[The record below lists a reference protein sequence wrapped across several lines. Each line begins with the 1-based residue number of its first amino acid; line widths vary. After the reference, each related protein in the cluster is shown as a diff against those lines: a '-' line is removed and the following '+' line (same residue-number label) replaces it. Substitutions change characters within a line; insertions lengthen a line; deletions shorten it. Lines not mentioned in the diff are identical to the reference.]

1 MNNTD
6 TLKVGIQAVL
16 YLRPQLGPVVD
27 EAVNK
32 QDIHMTALLNE
43 CNPSTS

>member
-6 TLKVGIQAVL
+6 ILKIGIQAVL
-16 YLRPQLGPVVD
+16 YLQPQLGPVADV
-27 EAVNK
+27 AVNK
-32 QDIHMTALLNE
+32 QDTHMIALLNE

>member
-6 TLKVGIQAVL
+6 ILEVGIQAVL
-16 YLRPQLGPVVD
+16 YLRPQLGLVV

-32 QDIHMTALLNE
+32 QDAHMTALLNE